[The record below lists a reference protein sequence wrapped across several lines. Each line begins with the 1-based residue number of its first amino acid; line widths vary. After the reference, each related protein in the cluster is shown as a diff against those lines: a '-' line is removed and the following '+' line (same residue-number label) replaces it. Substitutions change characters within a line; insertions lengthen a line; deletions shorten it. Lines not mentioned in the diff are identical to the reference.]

1 MRQKIF
7 KNIVVVA
14 LFIIAVACSSSKV
27 VNTIDYKQFEDNNKP
42 NSIQVVTEEGQEYQ
56 FYYSDY
62 SIKDD
67 TLYGGKKSGYLK
79 NLKPF

>member
-7 KNIVVVA
+7 KNIMVVA

-27 VNTIDYKQFEDNNKP
+27 VNTIDYKQYEDNKP

-56 FYYSDY
+56 FSYSDY

>member
-1 MRQKIF
+1 MRKKIF
-7 KNIVVVA
+7 KNIIVVA

-27 VNTIDYKQFEDNNKP
+27 VNTIDYKQYEDKKP

-56 FYYSDY
+56 FSYSDY

>member
-7 KNIVVVA
+7 KNIIVVA

-27 VNTIDYKQFEDNNKP
+27 VNTIDYKQYEDNKP

-56 FYYSDY
+56 FSYSDY